1 MKKEFSRFEK
11 LIGTEAFEKL
21 TQKTVCVVGVGG
33 VGGYVVESFVRSG
46 IESLILVDFDK
57 VDVTNLN
64 RQIIALQST
73 IGKDKVDVFKDRIL
87 DINPSCKVKTYRFKY
102 DESKKDFLFHE
113 KIDFLVDAC
122 DDIKAKESLI
132 ETCLAKGIPFISS
145 MGTGKRLDPSKLIIT
160 TLKKT
165 SYDPLARILRKWVKD
180 NEIKG
185 VIPVLSSL
193 EAPLKIEGR
202 EVASSSFVPA
212 SAGLLI
218 ASYVIKELQKK

>member
-11 LIGTEAFEKL
+11 LIGKDALENL
-21 TQKTVCVVGVGG
+21 TKKTICVVGIGG
-33 VGGYVVESFVRSG
+33 VGGYVVEALARSG
-46 IESLILVDFDK
+46 IESFILVDFDK

-73 IGKDKVDVFKDRIL
+73 IGRKKIDVFTERIL
-87 DINPSCKVKTYRFKY
+87 DINPDCKVHAYDFKY
-102 DESKKDFLFHE
+102 DEANKETLFQE

-132 ETCLAKGIPFISS
+132 ATCLAKKIPFISS
-145 MGTGKRLDPSKLIIT
+145 MGTGKRLDPSKLMIT

-165 SYDPLARILRKWVKD
+165 SYDPLARILRKWAKD
-180 NEIKG
+180 NKIKEE
-185 VIPVLSSL
+185 IPVLCSS
-193 EAPLKIEGR
+193 EIPLKTEGR

-218 ASYVIKELQKK
+218 ASSVIKELQKK